1 MYVLE
6 LGMKRDHV
14 YVARYT
20 GRLEDN
26 FLVFFGWN
34 GAKSLFWSLYWKHI
48 FHPFEKPKLI
58 FKVKAVLSYSC
69 YWLLQYCSRLYNE
82 SVQSLQVI
90 MANLDVCVGKLA
102 KIYCFQYM
110 LSLFWDKYLSMVY
123 LRLYGSWFVNYMLNY
138 PNQDLV
144 VYLMAL
150 NYISLI
156 SIVKHIKENSN
167 QKIIYT
173 FYGILKNTLQ
183 SLGGLEN
190 TKSRWQS
197 Y

>member
-1 MYVLE
+1 M
-6 LGMKRDHV
+6 GP
-14 YVARYT
+14 
-20 GRLEDN
+20 N
-26 FLVFFGWN
+26 
-34 GAKSLFWSLYWKHI
+34 LFSGHCIGSI

-123 LRLYGSWFVNYMLNY
+123 LRLYGSWSVNYMLNY

>member
-1 MYVLE
+1 M
-6 LGMKRDHV
+6 GPNHFS
-14 YVARYT
+14 
-20 GRLEDN
+20 GHCI
-26 FLVFFGWN
+26 G
-34 GAKSLFWSLYWKHI
+34 SI

-69 YWLLQYCSRLYNE
+69 YWLLQYCSRLYNK

-123 LRLYGSWFVNYMLNY
+123 LRLYGSWSVNYMLNY

-144 VYLMAL
+144 ISLMAL

-156 SIVKHIKENSN
+156 SLVKHIKENSN